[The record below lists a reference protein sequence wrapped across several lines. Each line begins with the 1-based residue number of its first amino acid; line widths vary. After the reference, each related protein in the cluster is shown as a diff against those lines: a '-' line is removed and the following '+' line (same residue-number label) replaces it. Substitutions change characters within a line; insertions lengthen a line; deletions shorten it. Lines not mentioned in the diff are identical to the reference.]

1 MSYIP
6 TSWSEAS
13 DIASDI
19 KKDVA
24 ITRTSVEGFIN
35 KIRAQATNLGNLA
48 QPAPVGWQEWV
59 AYVDTQAAANP
70 DDLQWQNLKAEKDQ
84 IVADFLALLASVNAV
99 VSAIDA
105 V

>member
-1 MSYIP
+1 MSYVP

-24 ITRTSVEGFIN
+24 ITRTSVEGFVN

-48 QPAPVGWQEWV
+48 QPAPVGW
-59 AYVDTQAAANP
+59 ARMG
-70 DDLQWQNLKAEKDQ
+70 
-84 IVADFLALLASVNAV
+84 FLCGRTS
-99 VSAIDA
+99 SSKS
-105 V
+105 